1 MKFLIDE
8 DLPRSTGELL
18 KNLGFEFFD
27 VRDIGLRGASDSE
40 IAAYAKK
47 QNLCLITGDTGFAD
61 IRNYPPKE
69 YPGIIVLHIPRDS
82 TAKSILNLLDGA
94 LKQES
99 LLSNIPGKL
108 AIVEPGR
115 IRFRSR
121 Q

>member
-18 KNLGFEFFD
+18 KNIGYEFTD
-27 VRDIGLRGASDSE
+27 VRDVGLRGASDSE
-40 IAAYAKK
+40 IAAYAQK
-47 QNLCLITGDTGFAD
+47 QNLCIITGDTGFSD

-69 YPGIIVLHIPRDS
+69 YSGIIVLHIPRDS
-82 TAKSILNLLDGA
+82 TAKNILDLLGGA

-99 LLSNIPGKL
+99 FLNKLSGKL

-115 IRFRSR
+115 IRMREG
-121 Q
+121 